1 MGVVVARDADA
12 AESVRRRRS
21 LHGAFPGAMETFLAL
36 RGLRTLAVRLDQ
48 AESNAGL
55 LAERLAA
62 HPAVTRVA
70 YPGLAS
76 DPGHELAARTMSG
89 FGAMISFCLPSEEA
103 ADRVLSRTRLVAMAT
118 SLGGVETT
126 AERRNRWNEGTWT
139 GLIRMSVGI
148 EDAEDIWADLE
159 QALSPEA

>member
-1 MGVVVARDADA
+1 
-12 AESVRRRRS
+12 
-21 LHGAFPGAMETFLAL
+21 
-36 RGLRTLAVRLDQ
+36 
-48 AESNAGL
+48 
-55 LAERLAA
+55 
-62 HPAVTRVA
+62 
-70 YPGLAS
+70 
-76 DPGHELAARTMSG
+76 MSG